1 MKQDEKFIKQH
12 FGKDNPFK
20 VPQGYFD
27 GLSAEL
33 MNKLPQKEPKTVKV
47 TMTPRFTTKA
57 RPYFYAAALAGI
69 AVFTASLFFNRSTQ
83 DDARTAYSGE
93 QTIQQTSVYEQQV
106 DDYLML
112 DNEDIYAYVAGY
124 K

>member
-1 MKQDEKFIKQH
+1 MKQDEKFIKQQ

-20 VPQGYFD
+20 VPQGYFE

-33 MNKLPQKEPKTVKV
+33 MNKLPQQEPKAVKV

-57 RPYFYAAALAGI
+57 RPYLYAAAFAGI

-83 DDARTAYSGE
+83 DDVRMAYSGE
-93 QTIQQTSVYEQQV
+93 QTTQHASSYEQQV